1 MNAKERSQQMIE
13 EENFE
18 SGNSAKIKEVFAS
31 IQGEGPYIGAKQ
43 LFIRFCNCN
52 LRCHYCDT
60 DFDSD
65 CDEYTPERLMEVIE
79 QFDLK
84 TIYSV
89 SLTGGEPLLSVDF
102 LCKILPLLKENN
114 LKIYLETNA
123 TLPEELRR
131 VIDYIDVVAADI
143 KLESATGMMNAFDRH
158 DEFFE
163 VCKGHECFAKIVFD
177 DNITDDEI
185 NRCVELAGK
194 YDLLL
199 ILQPKMV
206 EDQMSVTSVF
216 AVTVLDKFLKKYN
229 KVRLIPQVHKFL
241 SVR

>member
-1 MNAKERSQQMIE
+1 MIN
-13 EENFE
+13 EENLTTT
-18 SGNSAKIKEVFAS
+18 GDTARIKEVFAS

-43 LFIRFCNCN
+43 LFIRFCDCN

-60 DFDSD
+60 DFTGDSE
-65 CDEYTPERLMEVIE
+65 EYTPEGLLEVIK
-79 QFDLK
+79 QFDLN

-102 LCKILPLLKENN
+102 LEKFLPILKEHH

-123 TLPEELRR
+123 TLPDELKRI
-131 VIDYIDVVAADI
+131 IDYIDVVAADI
-143 KLESATGMMNAFDRH
+143 KLESATGMVKSFEAH
-158 DEFFE
+158 DKFFE
-163 VCKGHECFAKIVFD
+163 VCKGKECFAKIVFD
-177 DNITDDEI
+177 DNITDEEI
-185 NRCVELAGK
+185 ENCVEIAKK
-194 YDLLL
+194 YQILL
-199 ILQPKMV
+199 ILQPKM
-206 EDQMSVTSVF
+206 EEEAMSITSVF